1 MFGNLLSVVAVAC
14 FGYAAAHFSAPIVL
28 KYARSVRFYKN
39 SKIGRATLRSTHERR
54 ESKDPDVLKWAS
66 REPSAPEYEQLQLYK
81 KLYHEVQNLEEFPDV
96 LPLARNTLICLLS
109 ETLCGEQSRPKGSI
123 LSLERYSKEVLRKFL
138 QHQDEVVA
146 DEWEKYLARRKSGR
160 RRELFD
166 TKDEARDWLARV
178 APLKLVD
185 GAWLGN
191 IHRVTTPFAL
201 RHVTKGAWQV
211 MSEEYG
217 DGNLEQHHVH
227 LYKKLLE
234 EAGAR
239 LPEASSADFIQPGHG
254 LDASFLPWKAA
265 VAQLLISL
273 FPHDFLPEILGY
285 NMNFEL
291 LTLDTM
297 KAAKELDEVKLDPYY
312 FFLHISI
319 DNSHSGHTAMAM
331 EIVVKYLDHIGK
343 IDGREAMQRAW
354 KRVQAGY
361 CLSSGLGGSP
371 PDSDTMTT
379 MPLLRNEWNHE
390 LLTMMQGKAQASGKI
405 HCGSRIKVGGRT
417 LTDWLAPESF
427 ASEQRQKDFL
437 RELANWKPWV
447 RKGDS
452 RNSRLMHAL
461 SWGGKM
467 FGSFTV
473 AEMDVVRKWIDSLD
487 AGTYDPRAYIAFVEP
502 SAPSVAAKLE
512 EVSVDY
518 PVLAQSRPLD
528 LSGSSTTDLELSVF
542 LEVRPGLSYLISL
555 WFAHV
560 SLLEGFVAIP
570 ARTANDTTCAIVR
583 LLRSY
588 YSFASIADG
597 VAGMDEVRKH
607 GDCGLVEIGLRIL
620 QRAPDGLSEPP
631 FLLKQVLDR
640 WPNAFALDMLHLS
653 MRPVENC
660 AALLGMAKAFVEL
673 HDAVAKSDLVE
684 QADCKALA
692 GIVSVERRLFEKIE
706 VEMERAGATQFQTG
720 YEVARMHVQRC
731 FPS

>member
-1 MFGNLLSVVAVAC
+1 Q
-14 FGYAAAHFSAPIVL
+14 
-28 KYARSVRFYKN
+28 
-39 SKIGRATLRSTHERR
+39 LR
-54 ESKDPDVLKWAS
+54 
-66 REPSAPEYEQLQLYK
+66 LYK

-109 ETLCGEQSRPKGSI
+109 ETICGEKNRVEGSI
-123 LSLERYSKEVLRKFL
+123 LSLERYSKEELRTFL
-138 QHQDEVVA
+138 QEQDVIVA
-146 DEWEKYLARRKSGR
+146 DEWETYLARRKGGG
-160 RRELFD
+160 RRELFG

-185 GAWLGN
+185 GAWLGH

-285 NMNFEL
+285 NMHFEL

-371 PDSDTMTT
+371 PDANTTTT

-427 ASEQRQKDFL
+427 ASEQRQKEFL

-452 RNSRLMHAL
+452 KNSRLMHAL

-487 AGTYDPRAYIAFVEP
+487 AGTYGSHAYLSFVAP
-502 SAPSVAAKLE
+502 SAPSVTAKLE
-512 EVSVDY
+512 DVSVDY
-518 PVLAQSRPLD
+518 PVLAQARQFD
-528 LSGSSTTDLELSVF
+528 LSGSSTDLELSVSPG
-542 LEVRPGLSYLISL
+542 VRPVFSSLIPL

-560 SLLEGFVAIP
+560 SLLEDFVAIP

-588 YSFASIADG
+588 YGFASIADG

-620 QRAPDGLSEPP
+620 QRVPDGLSKPP
-631 FLLKQVLDR
+631 SLLKQVLDR

-653 MRPVENC
+653 MRPVESH
-660 AALLGMAKAFVEL
+660 ASLLGMAKAFVEL
-673 HDAVAKSDLVE
+673 HDAVAKSD
-684 QADCKALA
+684 
-692 GIVSVERRLFEKIE
+692 
-706 VEMERAGATQFQTG
+706 
-720 YEVARMHVQRC
+720 
-731 FPS
+731 